1 MEYQKFIPE
10 GWETSKPEFS
20 LNNIKEAISQ
30 GKVVQG
36 LAYKCDDNYNIHV
49 KLNDSIDGI
58 IPRNEIDFL
67 GVDDDGNTKI
77 GICKNK
83 INNFVQ
89 FKMKKIFDDNQVLL
103 SRKEV
108 CKEALNWANTEL
120 KPGMVVNG
128 IVKNIRPYGVFVE
141 IGGGVVGLIHIQDIS
156 VSRMKNPSERFFIG
170 QKIKTMIKLVDKEN
184 SRIILSYKELLG
196 NWDDNIKEFQE
207 KTVVKGIVKEYD
219 KFKNGIFIELKPNLV
234 GLAEYKSGYKYGQEV
249 NVFIKKIIQDKK
261 KIKLLIV

>member
-10 GWETSKPEFS
+10 GWEDNKSEFS
-20 LNNIKEAISQ
+20 LTSIKEAISQ
-30 GKVVQG
+30 GSVVQG
-36 LAYKCDDNYNIHV
+36 LVYKCDDNYNIHV
-49 KLNDSIDGI
+49 KLNDNMDGI
-58 IPRNEIDFL
+58 IPRNEIDYL

-89 FKMKKIFDDNQVLL
+89 FKMKKICDDNQVLL

-108 CKEALNWANTEL
+108 CKDALNWANNEL
-120 KPGMVVNG
+120 KPGMIVNG

-156 VSRMKNPSERFFIG
+156 ISRMKNPSERFFIG

-196 NWDDNIKEFQE
+196 NWDDNIKEFKE

-219 KFKNGIFIELKPNLV
+219 KYKNGIFIELKPNLV